1 MHTARSPALFSCTN
15 LPTTFTGHEFS
26 GTIVEVGAGISNLQ
40 VGQKAAIEPAI
51 ADGTC
56 APCREGMPN
65 TCDNFG
71 LYGYSGWE
79 GGGGMAEY
87 MIAPPGNVHV
97 VPDNMSLE
105 VAALVEP
112 LTVPWRAV
120 KAAKFKQGQTA
131 LVLGAGT

>member
-1 MHTARSPALFSCTN
+1 
-15 LPTTFTGHEFS
+15 
-26 GTIVEVGAGISNLQ
+26 
-40 VGQKAAIEPAI
+40 
-51 ADGTC
+51 
-56 APCREGMPN
+56 
-65 TCDNFG
+65 
-71 LYGYSGWE
+71 
-79 GGGGMAEY
+79 MAEY